1 MACGMAS
8 GILNTLSVLRAG
20 AKKQKERTRASLRA
34 KQSLFRK
41 HQRQE
46 KKIPHPRVE
55 RIQAADASL
64 DLRRF

>member
-1 MACGMAS
+1 MAS
-8 GILNTLSVLRAG
+8 GILNTLAVLRAG

-46 KKIPHPRVE
+46 KKIPQPRVE
-55 RIQAADASL
+55 RIQAAVASL
-64 DLRRF
+64 DLWRF

>member
-1 MACGMAS
+1 MAS

-41 HQRQE
+41 HRRQE
-46 KKIPHPRVE
+46 NKIPHPRVE
-55 RIQAADASL
+55 RIQVAVASL
-64 DLRRF
+64 DLPPF